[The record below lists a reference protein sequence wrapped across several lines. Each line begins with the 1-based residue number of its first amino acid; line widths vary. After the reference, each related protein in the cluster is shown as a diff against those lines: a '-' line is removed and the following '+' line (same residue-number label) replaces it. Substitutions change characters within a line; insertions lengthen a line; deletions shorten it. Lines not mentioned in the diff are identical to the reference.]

1 VHKNAASLAQIR
13 IIASCSSTASASI
26 QTPYT
31 SSIMSEYYDPA
42 DDLDGVGSLVHQNS
56 LGSSGIKNDANRQR
70 VHPREIMFT
79 TMMEM

>member
-1 VHKNAASLAQIR
+1 
-13 IIASCSSTASASI
+13 
-26 QTPYT
+26 
-31 SSIMSEYYDPA
+31 MSEYYDPA